1 MTRFRFPLAR
11 LARVRSIQE
20 RLAREAWQA
29 AVAEARLAEAG
40 LDAAHAA
47 VDGAR
52 DALRRL
58 ASAGALD
65 VGNVLIAQRELAR
78 LERDEVR
85 VRERVVT
92 LRERAERLRPAWQER
107 RREVVGLER
116 LEQHARD
123 AWTVEERRREARAMD
138 EVAETRAARA
148 RREDE
153 RRPAVS
159 G

>member
-1 MTRFRFPLAR
+1 MTRFRFPLER
-11 LARVRSIQE
+11 LARVRTIQE
-20 RLAREAWQA
+20 RLAREGWQA
-29 AVAEARLAEAG
+29 AVAAVRAAEVELG
-40 LDAAHAA
+40 IAHGAIYA
-47 VDGAR
+47 AR

-58 ASAGALD
+58 GSTGMLD

-92 LRERAERLRPAWQER
+92 LRERAERLRPLWQER
-107 RREVVGLER
+107 RREVAGLDR
-116 LEQHARD
+116 LKEHARD

-138 EVAETRAARA
+138 GAVEIRTARA
-148 RREDE
+148 RRE
-153 RRPAVS
+153 